1 MPSWQRALPLL
12 ATLAGIGLFMRL
24 GWWQYTKALQAEAAV
39 AHHEQRS
46 HRPPATLD
54 GRLVQAPL
62 ADAARF
68 TVRGRYEAAQQF
80 FIDNRQERGVP
91 GVHVITPLKIDG
103 SDTRLLVNRGW
114 VGWPQGRGVLP
125 QVPVPEGLVQ
135 VTGTAQAPS
144 TKRPFLMP
152 DRPEPTERLWARIDL
167 ERYAAGTQQLV
178 QPVLLLQDAGDA
190 ADGLVRNWPAPE
202 DRSVKHR
209 GYAWQWFGMAAALL
223 LFHVVSAWRG
233 RARRA

>member
-1 MPSWQRALPLL
+1 MRGVRRALPLL
-12 ATLAGIGLFMRL
+12 ATLAGVGLFMRL

-39 AHHEQRS
+39 ALHAQS
-46 HRPPATLD
+46 SLLPPAPLD

-62 ADAARF
+62 AEAVRF

-125 QVPVPEGLVQ
+125 QVPVPEGPLQ
-135 VTGTAQAPS
+135 ITGTAQTPS
-144 TKRPFLMP
+144 AKRPFLMP
-152 DRPEPTERLWARIDL
+152 DRPEPSQRLRARVEI
-167 ERYAAGTQQLV
+167 ERYAAAAQQVV
-178 QPVLLLQDAGDA
+178 QPVVLLQDAADP

-202 DRSVKHR
+202 DRSVQHW

-223 LFHVVSAWRG
+223 LFHMVAALGG
-233 RARRA
+233 RARRG